1 MSYGMVSECF
11 RCGISGD
18 KSILYD
24 AIGKEGVIYVCEKCS
39 IQDDIPVIKRPTK
52 FQLNTSVTPYTV
64 YERLSRMAGLNPGDH
79 KSKVTRENYE
89 RGRTEK
95 GQEASLRQI
104 VDKGLQK
111 KSQEEKEER
120 DDLVNNFHWVVLR
133 ARRLRKLTQD
143 QVAKEIDEP
152 VTAIMSMERGIVP
165 KDRPAIVSKLETFF
179 RIRLN
184 KETQIPHSHAGEKQV
199 FETKELKPRIS
210 PKDVKFDRESAGK
223 LTIADLKELKKEM
236 DTKISS
242 PKMEVEEDVVFEE
255 DIFEKEEK

>member
-1 MSYGMVSECF
+1 MAYGMVAECF
-11 RCGISGD
+11 RCGVSGE
-18 KSILYD
+18 KVVLYD
-24 AIGKEGVIYVCEKCS
+24 AIGKEGVVYVCEKCS
-39 IQDDIPVIKRPTK
+39 IQDNIPVIKRPTK

-64 YERLSRMAGLNPGDH
+64 YERLSRMAGLNPSEH

-89 RGRTEK
+89 RGRTES

-120 DDLVNNFHWVVLR
+120 DDLVQNFHWVVLR

-143 QVAKEIDEP
+143 QVAEEIDEP

-165 KDRPAIVSKLETFF
+165 RDRPAIISKLETFF
-179 RIRLN
+179 RIRIN
-184 KETQIPHSHAGEKQV
+184 KDTQLPHQHMEEKQV
-199 FETKELKPRIS
+199 FEVKELKPKIN
-210 PKDVKFDRESAGK
+210 PADVKFDKETAGK

-236 DTKISS
+236 GSKSFS
-242 PKMEVEEDVVFEE
+242 RKVENEGEEDVIFEE
-255 DIFEKEEK
+255 DIFEEK